1 MNTFVSIFD
10 LLENNQTITPIKD
23 EIFSMQ
29 HNLKQEMNQGLTPEN
44 MEIAKQKEKALLAAQ
59 EILMHF

>member
-10 LLENNQTITPIKD
+10 LLENNQTIKPIKD